1 MDAALRIIEMTLLAS
16 TGLANCIPDPEYPT
30 SMVTTKS
37 FRDAAALLALHIRPT
52 RLIPSAAAP
61 GLFLKL
67 ESELPTGSFKVRGA
81 MYALAVNAERRR
93 IEEVVASSTGNHGAA
108 VAYAAQRHGVRA
120 TIFLPRDPNPVK
132 AQKIAS
138 FGARIEEG
146 RGDFAEAREMAA
158 AYAERTGAYLMD
170 DASDQDIPI
179 GAGTMALEIL
189 ADLPDVQT
197 IVVPV
202 GDSALIRSVAAAA
215 MERNAGVP
223 GIRIVGVQAERAPA
237 YYLSWQKG
245 SVVATDTADT
255 IADGLATRKPMQ
267 KNVAVMRELVDDMV
281 LVSEDDMLR
290 AMHALLFAD
299 HIVAEPSGAA
309 ALAGYRKLNRKPDG
323 KTVAIV
329 TGGNVPADVLHRAL
343 RIPNP

>member
-1 MDAALRIIEMTLLAS
+1 
-16 TGLANCIPDPEYPT
+16 
-30 SMVTTKS
+30 MVTTNT
-37 FRDAAALLALHIRPT
+37 FQEAAARLAVHIRPT

-81 MYALAVNAERRR
+81 MYALSVNAARRR

-146 RGDFAEAREMAA
+146 RGDFAEARESAA

-170 DASDQDIPI
+170 DATDLDIPI
-179 GAGTMALEIL
+179 GAGTLALEIL
-189 ADLPDVQT
+189 AEMPDVQT

-202 GDSALIRSVAAAA
+202 GDSALIRSVAAAVK
-215 MERNAGVP
+215 EGPAGVP

-245 SVVATDTADT
+245 SVVTTDTADT
-255 IADGLATRKPMQ
+255 IADGLATRKPVQ
-267 KNVAVMRELVDDMV
+267 SNVTVMRELVDDMV
-281 LVSEDDMLR
+281 VVSEDDMLR
-290 AMHALLFAD
+290 AMHALLFGD

-309 ALAGYRKLNRKPDG
+309 ALAGYQKLDRHPG

-329 TGGNVPADVLHRAL
+329 TGGNVPADVLRRAIQL
-343 RIPNP
+343 

>member
-1 MDAALRIIEMTLLAS
+1 
-16 TGLANCIPDPEYPT
+16 
-30 SMVTTKS
+30 MVTTRS
-37 FRDAAALLALHIRPT
+37 FEDAAALLAVHLRPT
-52 RLIPSAAAP
+52 RLIPSALAP

-81 MYALAVNAERRR
+81 MYALAVNAARRR
-93 IEEVVASSTGNHGAA
+93 IEEVVTSSTGNHGAA
-108 VAYAAQRHGVRA
+108 VAYAARRHGVRA

-138 FGARIEEG
+138 LGARIEEG
-146 RGDFAEAREMAA
+146 RGDFAEARENAA

-170 DASDQDIPI
+170 DAIDPDIPI

-189 ADLPDVQT
+189 ADVPDVQT

-215 MERNAGVP
+215 KERNAGVP
-223 GIRIVGVQAERAPA
+223 GVRIVGVQAERAPA

-245 SVVATDTADT
+245 SVVTTDTADT
-255 IADGLATRKPMQ
+255 IADGLATRKPVQ
-267 KNVAVMRELVDDMV
+267 HNVAVMRDLVDDMV

-290 AMHALLFAD
+290 AMHALLFDD

-309 ALAGYRKLNRKPDG
+309 ALAGYLKLDRKPDG

-329 TGGNVPADVLHRAL
+329 TGGNVPADVLLRAL
-343 RIPNP
+343 RIPHP